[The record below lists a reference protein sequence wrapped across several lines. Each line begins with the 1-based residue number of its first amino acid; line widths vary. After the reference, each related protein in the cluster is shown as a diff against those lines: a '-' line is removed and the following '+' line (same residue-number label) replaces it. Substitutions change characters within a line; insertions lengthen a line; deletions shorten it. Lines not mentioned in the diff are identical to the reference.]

1 MDHLADTGA
10 IAVGSDQ
17 SISTLPALT
26 DAERQRVLVEWN
38 DIVVDYPE
46 TILCLHQLVEEQ
58 VKRTPNQ
65 VALVF
70 EQHRFTYDELNRR
83 ADQLA
88 LHLRNLGAR
97 PDVVI
102 GLFVE
107 RSVETVVGML
117 GILKAGAAY
126 LPIDPASPQERIAFM
141 LGDAQAKLLVTQTS
155 HLEQL
160 PTGVA
165 RAVCLDSLPGSNL
178 QSAPQNAVQ
187 PDSAN

>member
-1 MDHLADTGA
+1 MLQKSMNHMTGGRAAD
-10 IAVGSDQ
+10 VGSDR
-17 SISTLPALT
+17 SVSTLPAPT

-38 DIVVDYPE
+38 DTAVNFPGK
-46 TILCLHQLVEEQ
+46 TLCLHQLIEEQ

-102 GLFVE
+102 GLLVE
-107 RSVETVVGML
+107 RSVETVVGIL

-126 LPIDPASPQERIAFM
+126 LPIEPHYPPERIAFI

-155 HLEQL
+155 LLGNL

-165 RAVCLDSLPGSNL
+165 QTVCRKSVDLGGR
-178 QSAPQNAVQ
+178 
-187 PDSAN
+187 